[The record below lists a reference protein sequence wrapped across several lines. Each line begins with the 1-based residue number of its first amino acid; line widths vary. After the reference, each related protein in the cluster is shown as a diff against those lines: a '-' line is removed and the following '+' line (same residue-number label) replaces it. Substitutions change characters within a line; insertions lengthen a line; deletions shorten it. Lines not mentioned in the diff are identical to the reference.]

1 MNMDNIEISKYFEL
15 KEEDKIY
22 VNRYVL
28 SILDYELQR
37 LQDIFSPKESI
48 QILIDGLID
57 KKEIYE
63 INEDYEYCQ
72 IISNIINV
80 LKNKLDAIS

>member
-1 MNMDNIEISKYFEL
+1 MNMENIEISRYFEL
-15 KEEDKIY
+15 KDEDKIY
-22 VNRYVL
+22 VDRYVL
-28 SILDYELQR
+28 SILDNELRR
-37 LQDIFSPKESI
+37 LQNIFSPKESI
-48 QILIDGLID
+48 QLLIDGLYD
-57 KKEIYE
+57 QKEIYE

>member
-1 MNMDNIEISKYFEL
+1 MNMENIEISKYFEL
-15 KEEDKIY
+15 KDEDKIY

>member
-1 MNMDNIEISKYFEL
+1 MNMENIEISKYFEL
-15 KEEDKIY
+15 KDEDKIY
-22 VNRYVL
+22 VDRYVL
-28 SILDYELQR
+28 SILDNELRR
-37 LQDIFSPKESI
+37 LQNIFSPKESI
-48 QILIDGLID
+48 QLLIDGLYD
-57 KKEIYE
+57 QKEIYE

>member
-1 MNMDNIEISKYFEL
+1 MNMENIEISKYFEL
-15 KEEDKIY
+15 KDEDKIY
-22 VNRYVL
+22 VDRYVL

-37 LQDIFSPKESI
+37 LQNIFSPKESI
-48 QILIDGLID
+48 QLLIDGLYD
-57 KKEIYE
+57 QKEIYE

>member
-15 KEEDKIY
+15 KDEDKIY